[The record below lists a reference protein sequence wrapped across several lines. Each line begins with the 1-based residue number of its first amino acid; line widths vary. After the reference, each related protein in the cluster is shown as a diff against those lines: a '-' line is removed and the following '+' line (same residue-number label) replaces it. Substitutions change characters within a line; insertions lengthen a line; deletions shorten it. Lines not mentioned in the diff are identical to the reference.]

1 MSRTDLRALVLSAG
15 LGTRL
20 RPLTWHLPKPL
31 LPVCGRA
38 VVEHSL
44 AELRLAGCGLAILN
58 LHHLGEEI
66 RRYLGDEWH
75 GLPLAYSPEDP
86 IQGTL
91 GALAPVRREL
101 RDADAVVV
109 VNGDT
114 LCPWPVESVVRRHLR
129 DRADV
134 TLLVHEGPA
143 HRRAPRPD
151 LGAGIAVDASGRV
164 VGLRE
169 HPPVAAV
176 GKVRRHVF
184 AGLHVL
190 RPDVLERV
198 PEGPGDVID
207 GLYQPLLEEG
217 ADLRAVRT
225 RRRWHDLGT
234 PARYL
239 EGVLDHARG
248 IRPPGL
254 WSGRRV
260 AEDAAVDPTARLRRT
275 VVERGAEIGAGARL
289 DGVVVLPGA
298 SIGEKSRLERAI
310 VGPGVAFPAGSELEG
325 KMLTRKDSRH
335 RLREGESVLG
345 ELVYTP
351 L

>member
-1 MSRTDLRALVLSAG
+1 MSRPDLRALVLCAG

-38 VVEHSL
+38 VVEHTL
-44 AELRLAGCGLAILN
+44 AELRLAGCSRAILN
-58 LHHLGEEI
+58 LHHLGQEI
-66 RRYLGDEWH
+66 RSRLGDEWH

-91 GALAPVRREL
+91 GALAPLRYEL
-101 RDADAVVV
+101 READAVVV

-129 DRADV
+129 SGARV
-134 TLLVHEGPA
+134 TLLVHEG
-143 HRRAPRPD
+143 RFPRKT
-151 LGAGIAVDASGRV
+151 LGGGIAVDAAGRV
-164 VGLRE
+164 VGLRD
-169 HPPVAAV
+169 HPRVAAV

-198 PEGPGDVID
+198 PDGPGDVID
-207 GLYQPLLEEG
+207 GLYQPLLSEG
-217 ADLRAVRT
+217 AALRAVRT

-239 EGVLDHARG
+239 DGVLDHARG
-248 IRPPGL
+248 VRPRGL

-260 AEDAAVDPTARLRRT
+260 SDGAAVDPSARLRRA
-275 VVERGAEIGAGARL
+275 VVERDAEIGAGARL
-289 DGVVVLPGA
+289 DRVVVLPGA
-298 SIGEKSRLERAI
+298 SVGEGSRLEHVV
-310 VGPGVAFPAGSELEG
+310 VGPSVDFPAGSEVEG
-325 KMLTRKDSRH
+325 KMLTRKDTQH

-351 L
+351 LGSGA